1 MKKTKLNKARKSID
15 QIDNKI
21 FELIRKR
28 THVVK
33 HMVTLKKYKKHIVDK
48 KRINEILKK
57 IKNKSIKNKI
67 DYKLT
72 NKIWKSMIWSY
83 VDYQRRNF
91 SKK

>member
-33 HMVTLKKYKKHIVDK
+33 HMLTLKKYKKHIVDK

-83 VDYQRRNF
+83 VNFQRR
-91 SKK
+91 

>member
-33 HMVTLKKYKKHIVDK
+33 HMLTLKKYKKHIVDK

-83 VDYQRRNF
+83 VHYQ
-91 SKK
+91 KKNINKK

>member
-33 HMVTLKKYKKHIVDK
+33 HMLTLKKYNPSTRKHEIFIEKKLPPH
-48 KRINEILKK
+48 
-57 IKNKSIKNKI
+57 
-67 DYKLT
+67 
-72 NKIWKSMIWSY
+72 
-83 VDYQRRNF
+83 
-91 SKK
+91 SK

>member
-33 HMVTLKKYKKHIVDK
+33 HMLTLKKYKKHIVDK

-83 VDYQRRNF
+83 VDYQKRNF
-91 SKK
+91 KKK

>member
-33 HMVTLKKYKKHIVDK
+33 HMLTLKKYKKHIVDK

-57 IKNKSIKNKI
+57 IENKSIKNKI

-83 VDYQRRNF
+83 LDYQRRNF

>member
-33 HMVTLKKYKKHIVDK
+33 HMLTLKKYKKHIVDK

-57 IKNKSIKNKI
+57 IKKKSIKNKI

-83 VDYQRRNF
+83 VDFQRRNF
-91 SKK
+91 KKK

>member
-33 HMVTLKKYKKHIVDK
+33 HMLTLKKYKKHIVDK
-48 KRINEILKK
+48 KRINEILTK
-57 IKNKSIKNKI
+57 IRRKSIKAGI
-67 DYKLT
+67 DTRTT

-83 VDYQRRNF
+83 VDLQKRNF
-91 SKK
+91 KKR

>member
-28 THVVK
+28 THVVM
-33 HMVTLKKYKKHIVDK
+33 HMLTLKKYKKHIVDK

>member
-33 HMVTLKKYKKHIVDK
+33 NMLTIKKYKKHIVDK